1 MRKKH
6 TLTAFLLIGIGTYF
20 LLKQLKFPIITDF
33 YSWPTL
39 LMIVGIAFL
48 LHSYIAKDYDKLF
61 PGVII
66 LGIGIH
72 YHGLNHYTFWIDHW
86 GIYTIIIGL
95 AFLIRYQKTKSG
107 LLFGLILLALSFIA
121 IFASNQPSWFYWI
134 NEFMALLE
142 TFWPLALVLVGA
154 YLLFNKK

>member
-6 TLTAFLLIGIGTYF
+6 TLTAFILIGIGTYF
-20 LLKQLKFPIITDF
+20 LLKQIQFPIITDF

-39 LMIVGIAFL
+39 LIIVGVAFL

-72 YHGLNHYTFWIDHW
+72 NHGLRHYSFWIDHW
-86 GIYTIIIGL
+86 AIYTIIIGL
-95 AFLIRYQKTKSG
+95 AFLLRYQKAKAG
-107 LLFGLILLALSFIA
+107 LFPGLILLVLSFIA
-121 IFASNQPSWFYWI
+121 IFASNQPGWFYWI
-134 NEFMALLE
+134 NELMVLLE
-142 TFWPLALVLVGA
+142 TFWPLALVLLGA
-154 YLLFNKK
+154 YLLFKKK

>member
-1 MRKKH
+1 MRKQP
-6 TLTAFLLIGIGTYF
+6 TLTAFLLIGIGIYF

-39 LMIVGIAFL
+39 LIIVGVAFL
-48 LHSYIAKDYDKLF
+48 LHSYMARDYDKLF
-61 PGVII
+61 PGTII

-72 YHGLNHYTFWIDHW
+72 YHGLRQYSFWLDHW
-86 GIYTIIIGL
+86 GIYTIIVGL
-95 AFLIRYQKTKSG
+95 ALLISYQKTKSG
-107 LLFGLILLALSFIA
+107 LFPGLILLTISFIA
-121 IFASNQPSWFYWI
+121 IFASNQPTWFYWI

-142 TFWPLALVLVGA
+142 TFWPIALILFGA